1 MTQATQQADPWAT
14 ASQAAT
20 AATEAAKPADPNAD
34 PFASPDEIGPGESGP
49 RGPKLPEIL
58 GRLVILKPI
67 ELLVNQPTKNDEGG
81 FQKNDDG
88 TDKLQDIYVCSLTVL
103 GPDDVTVYSAERTKD
118 GKTYSAST
126 ETFKTPFTWERYYI
140 YNVGIIYKLKGLE
153 KAKKSMLLG
162 VVQRCPT
169 GTGYKAGETWETTA
183 KKWADYRA
191 AVVAGRDP
199 AKPQF
204 SWGLVDETA
213 EQRAIALAW
222 YRGQ

>member
-20 AATEAAKPADPNAD
+20 AATESAKPADPNAD

-58 GRLVILKPI
+58 GRLVILKPT
-67 ELLVNQPTKNDEGG
+67 ELLVNQPTRNDEGG

-118 GKTYSAST
+118 GKTYPAST
-126 ETFKTPFTWERYYI
+126 ETFRTPFTWERYYI

-204 SWGLVDETA
+204 SWGLVDETP

>member
-49 RGPKLPEIL
+49 RGPKWAEIL
-58 GRLVILKPI
+58 GRLVILKPV
-67 ELLVNQPTKNDEGG
+67 ELLANQPV
-81 FQKNDDG
+81 KNDDG
-88 TDKLQDIYVCSLTVL
+88 GNQKNADGTDKTQDIYVCQLTVL
-103 GPDDVTVYSAERTKD
+103 GPEDVTVYSAERTKD
-118 GKTYSAST
+118 GRTYPAST
-126 ETFKTPFTWERYYI
+126 ETFKTPFTWERYYA
-140 YNVGIIYKLKGLE
+140 YGGGIVYKLKGLE
-153 KAKKSMLLG
+153 KAGKSMLLG

-169 GTGYKAGETWETTA
+169 GAGYKSGETPETTA

-191 AVVAGRDP
+191 AIVAGRDP

-204 SWGLVDETA
+204 SWGLVDETP
-213 EQRAIALAW
+213 EQRAVALAW